1 VYKEGVGLFVW
12 AKLPDGV
19 ISRRLLIESCMKNQ
33 FYYAGTILGV
43 MVKGTFG
50 FTLCV
55 KKKNEAISRF

>member
-19 ISRRLLIESCMKNQ
+19 ISRSLLIESCMKSILLHRNY
-33 FYYAGTILGV
+33 FLGV